1 MLGARDPGVTHP
13 HTNRPDINPQQS
25 SAEKGGAPPGTRT
38 PNPRIKSPQRTVLAC
53 VAWCWPVRLMLLCW
67 HWWTGA
73 CRLVPSRDDKS
84 AGVRAHREHIGGAA
98 VVVNG
103 SGALSVGCARRWS
116 PRRARRSTRSA
127 APPVT
132 AAGGEQDETGGD
144 QRAGGDQNPG
154 RVAPG
159 ARQLRRR
166 HDRGRADRDVITR
179 AGAQRRAGERDAAL
193 GHREDLR
200 LRASGPCRHA
210 PRCSSRIE

>member
-1 MLGARDPGVTHP
+1 
-13 HTNRPDINPQQS
+13 
-25 SAEKGGAPPGTRT
+25 
-38 PNPRIKSPQRTVLAC
+38 
-53 VAWCWPVRLMLLCW
+53 MLLCW

-103 SGALSVGCARRWS
+103 SGALSLGCARRWS

-166 HDRGRADRDVITR
+166 HDRGRADRDVSL
-179 AGAQRRAGERDAAL
+179 APELSGEPVSGTQPSGTARTYAS
-193 GHREDLR
+193 G
-200 LRASGPCRHA
+200 LRAPAATLPDVRAESSDGPIGQTHQPIRAAHGVNKGRVRPLGRRGG
-210 PRCSSRIE
+210 PRVKGVV